1 MDGKT
6 FSSHI

>member
-6 FSSHI
+6 FWNV

>member
-6 FSSHI
+6 SETM